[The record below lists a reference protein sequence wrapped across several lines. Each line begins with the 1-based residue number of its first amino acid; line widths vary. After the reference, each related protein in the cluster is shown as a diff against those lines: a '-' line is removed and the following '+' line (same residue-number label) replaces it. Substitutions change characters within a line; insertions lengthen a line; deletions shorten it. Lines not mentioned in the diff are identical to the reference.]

1 MENKSAIIELFVKYL
16 QNRCSPDEVKQ
27 LLKYFE
33 TEQDEES
40 LRHLINAELNF
51 EQQGTITNSRED
63 AVLLKIKS
71 ALIAEIREDNVQ
83 QPRKILPVI
92 PRWLKVAAFWL
103 LVSAL
108 AAVLFNDFLF
118 TIKKNAV
125 PVKLSII
132 KTARSER
139 KQIVLFDGTKIWL
152 SPSSTLEF
160 PDQLIGNFREIKLE
174 GEAFFEVAKDKI
186 HPFIIHSDHMDTRV
200 VGTSFEVQTYQGQT
214 NYKVTVVTGIV
225 KVSGLS
231 FAKSTREEVT
241 LHPNQQSLF
250 NKNNGTLK
258 SIAYPNAQMILKR
271 KDGILNY
278 DSASVND
285 VVSDFSRYYNLQIDI
300 ENKSKSCL
308 FSGEFDTKKPISIV
322 LEQLA
327 VAINANVIFQ
337 DGRYILKGGCS
348 E

>member
-1 MENKSAIIELFVKYL
+1 LENQSAIIELFVKYL
-16 QNRCSPDEVKQ
+16 QNRCLPDEVKQ

-40 LRHLINAELNF
+40 LRHLINAELNL
-51 EQQGTITNSRED
+51 EQQGAITNSRED

-71 ALIAEIREDNVQ
+71 ALIAEIRQDNEQ
-83 QPRKILPVI
+83 QSHKVPPII
-92 PRWLKVAAFWL
+92 PGWLKVVAFWL
-103 LVSAL
+103 IVSAL
-108 AAVLFNDFLF
+108 AAVLFNNFLF
-118 TIKKNAV
+118 TIKKTAA

-132 KTARSER
+132 NTAQFER
-139 KQIVLFDGTKIWL
+139 KKIVLFDGTRIWL

-186 HPFIIHSDHMDTRV
+186 HPFIIHSDHMDTKV
-200 VGTSFEVQTYQGQT
+200 VGTSFDIQSYKAQRH
-214 NYKVTVVTGIV
+214 YKVTVVTGIV
-225 KVSGLS
+225 KVSAVNLVNS
-231 FAKSTREEVT
+231 RVDDVT
-241 LHPNQQSLF
+241 LHPNQQSQF
-250 NKNNGTLK
+250 DKQNGTLK
-258 SIAYPNAQMILKR
+258 SIEYPNAQMMLKR

-285 VVSDFSRYYNLQIDI
+285 VVSDFSRYYNLQIDM
-300 ENKSKSCL
+300 ESKSKSCL
-308 FSGEFDTKKPISIV
+308 FSGEFDTKRPIAIV

-327 VAINANVIFQ
+327 VAINAKVIFQ
-337 DGRYILKGGCS
+337 DSRYILKGGCS